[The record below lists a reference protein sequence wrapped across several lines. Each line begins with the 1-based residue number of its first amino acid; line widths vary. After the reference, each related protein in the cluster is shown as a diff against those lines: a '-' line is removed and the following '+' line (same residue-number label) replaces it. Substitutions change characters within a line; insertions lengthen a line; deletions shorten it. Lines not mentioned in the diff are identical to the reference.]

1 MKNASARACMYV
13 HAHRQTDRQVKNI
26 MHLVAHR
33 MGSRGIKILPKR
45 NNTPAHIHPFN
56 GPSSRTTWVSR
67 YQKGK
72 TIRISLKQETV
83 SGSGISWAICKST
96 PRPDRQLCQHPPLSF
111 FTGGMPFLLPNQQC
125 QNTEGNVPKRNKAQ
139 NKWKNTGKPTSLSRG
154 MILMTSPVLSVI
166 TMLLPTASIV
176 SMLST
181 LLQHHQAASQSLNC
195 HQ

>member
-1 MKNASARACMYV
+1 MLPPGHACTYM
-13 HAHRQTDRQVKNI
+13 HTDRQVKNI

-96 PRPDRQLCQHPPLSF
+96 PRPDRQLCQHPHSV
-111 FTGGMPFLLPNQQC
+111 FLQAGCPSCCPTNSVKTLKAMF
-125 QNTEGNVPKRNKAQ
+125 QNVTKHKISEK
-139 NKWKNTGKPTSLSRG
+139 
-154 MILMTSPVLSVI
+154 ILANRPR
-166 TMLLPTASIV
+166 
-176 SMLST
+176 
-181 LLQHHQAASQSLNC
+181 
-195 HQ
+195 